1 MNRRLFLRNT
11 FLAALAAG
19 LAPGLL
25 IPVRALGA
33 WPQQAFLS
41 EDAETAVR
49 AVLGDAQIQPSAA
62 IMLEAPQNAENGALV
77 RISIETDLE
86 DAETLTLISEPN
98 PFPLIARFHLT
109 PRLRGPI
116 VTRIRMGGSGDVVA
130 IVGQGGRYYSARR
143 PVRVA
148 VGGC

>member
-49 AVLGDAQIQPSAA
+49 AVVGNAQILPSPA
-62 IMLEAPQNAENGALV
+62 ITLEAPDNAENGALV
-77 RISIETDLE
+77 RISIDTDFQ

-98 PFPLIARFHLT
+98 PFPLVANFRLT

-130 IVGQGGRYYSARR
+130 IVAQGGRYYSARR

-148 VGGC
+148 LGGC